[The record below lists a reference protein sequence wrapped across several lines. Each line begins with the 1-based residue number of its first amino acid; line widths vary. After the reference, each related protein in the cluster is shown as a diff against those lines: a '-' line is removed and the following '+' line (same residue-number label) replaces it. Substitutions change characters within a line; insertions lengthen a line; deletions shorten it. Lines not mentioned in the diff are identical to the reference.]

1 MTDQIAKTSHTEET
15 EKNFR
20 RKKTRFFEIYIS
32 KVLKSITS
40 SHGITANAK
49 QQLNSVICSLARF
62 LADRAVQLTLMAHKK
77 TMSTKE
83 VENAVRIFFYGNL
96 RDNSVK
102 HGRDA
107 VDKFSVDENE
117 NDGQGQESKHLSRQ
131 NRANIIFPPSIAEKY
146 LRNFGH
152 NKMMVTKTTPVYLA
166 TVLQYVVSEILIQA
180 VRNATENNHSR
191 VTIRDLELGVRTDK
205 ELDRLFRTCSLQF
218 LGGGVLPEIHE
229 ALLAK
234 KPRKK
239 RRVNNVNVTQKAG
252 HRFRPGTVSL
262 REIKKYQKASNCL
275 TFAKFPFERFVRSI
289 VNDKNSGMK
298 ISKDVFIVLQ
308 YYIEQYVVDFLRD
321 SNLATIHSG
330 RVKMMPADLE
340 FICKLRRL
348 ESLDTNRFASGQV
361 EEEEEEENEEE
372 NEEEDEENE
381 ENEENVDGEEEE
393 IEQEDD

>member
-1 MTDQIAKTSHTEET
+1 MTDQIAKNNPVGDA

-32 KVLKSITS
+32 KVLKTITS

-49 QQLNSVICSLARF
+49 QQLNSVICSLAQFIATRS
-62 LADRAVQLTLMAHKK
+62 VQLTLIAHKK
-77 TMSTKE
+77 TMSVKE
-83 VENAVRIFFYGNL
+83 IENAVRIFMYGNL

-107 VDKFSVDENE
+107 VEKFSVDDNE
-117 NDGQGQESKHLSRQ
+117 ESKHLSRQ
-131 NRANIIFPPSIAEKY
+131 NRANIVFPPSIAEKF

-152 NKMMVTKTTPVYLA
+152 SKLMITKTTPVYFA

-205 ELDRLFRTCSLQF
+205 ELDRLFRTTNMQF

-229 ALLAK
+229 ALLTK

-239 RRVNNVNVTQKAG
+239 RRVNQTSSSLVPKNG

-262 REIKKYQKASNCL
+262 REIKKYQKVSNCL

-289 VNDKNSGMK
+289 VNAKNSGMK
-298 ISKDVFIVLQ
+298 ISKEVFIVLQ

-340 FICKLRRL
+340 FICKLRRM
-348 ESLDTNRFASGQV
+348 ESLDTSRFTQKDL
-361 EEEEEEENEEE
+361 EEDEQLQNDLNEEE
-372 NEEEDEENE
+372 T
-381 ENEENVDGEEEE
+381 EE
-393 IEQEDD
+393 IDE

>member
-117 NDGQGQESKHLSRQ
+117 EESKHLSRQ

-361 EEEEEEENEEE
+361 EDEEENLDVEDE
-372 NEEEDEENE
+372 NENV
-381 ENEENVDGEEEE
+381 NVDGEEEE
-393 IEQEDD
+393 IEHEDD

>member
-107 VDKFSVDENE
+107 VEKYENE
-117 NDGQGQESKHLSRQ
+117 DDDQGQESKHLSRQ

-289 VNDKNSGMK
+289 VNDKNNGMK

-348 ESLDTNRFASGQV
+348 ESLDTSRFVSGQV
-361 EEEEEEENEEE
+361 ENEEQDEDENVEEEVEHEMEMEK
-372 NEEEDEENE
+372 
-381 ENEENVDGEEEE
+381 
-393 IEQEDD
+393 DD